1 MRVFILIISLF
12 FTLFS
17 CQDDNKQASQIAKI
31 NVNLDVE
38 RFDIAFAEA
47 KPQDLSQLKK
57 TFPFMFPKQFDDDF
71 WIQKMNDTL
80 QIQLSEETIKKFP
93 NLKTENQ
100 EIKQLFQHLKYY
112 FPNFKTPRL
121 ITSTSDVDY
130 RNKVIVTDTI
140 AILELD
146 TYLGPDHFFYQGLQ
160 TYITANMKPEQ
171 IVVDLADAYAKKMIL
186 NSKRSNLLDEM
197 IYSGKLLYLKDM
209 IIPFKTDAQKI
220 GYTQQQLDWVTVNQ
234 EQIWQYFIEK
244 ELLYSTDSKLPNRFI
259 NPAPFSKFYLAEIDN
274 ESPGKVGQFVGWQI
288 VKAYMNNNDVTL
300 TELLN
305 TPAQT
310 VFNKSKYKPRQ

>member
-1 MRVFILIISLF
+1 M
-12 FTLFS
+12 
-17 CQDDNKQASQIAKI
+17 
-31 NVNLDVE
+31 
-38 RFDIAFAEA
+38 
-47 KPQDLSQLKK
+47 
-57 TFPFMFPKQFDDDF
+57 
-71 WIQKMNDTL
+71 
-80 QIQLSEETIKKFP
+80 
-93 NLKTENQ
+93 
-100 EIKQLFQHLKYY
+100 FQHLKYY

-288 VKAYMNNNDVTL
+288 VKAYMDNNDVTL

>member
-17 CQDDNKQASQIAKI
+17 CQDDNKEAAKIAKI
-31 NVNLDVE
+31 EINLAVE

-47 KPQDLSQLKK
+47 KPEDLPQLKMAY
-57 TFPFMFPKQFDDDF
+57 PFMFPKQFDDQF
-71 WIQKMNDTL
+71 WIQKLNDTL
-80 QIQLSEETIKKFP
+80 QNQLSEETIKIFP
-93 NLKTENQ
+93 DLKTVTQ
-100 EIKQLFQHLKYY
+100 EIKQLFMHLKYY
-112 FPNFKTPRL
+112 FPNFKTPRV

-146 TYLGPDHFFYQGLQ
+146 TFLGSDHFFYQGLQ
-160 TYITANMKPEQ
+160 TYISANMTEDQ
-171 IVVDLADAYAKKMIL
+171 IVVDLANAYAEKMVL
-186 NSKRSNLLDEM
+186 NTKRTNLLEEM
-197 IYSGKLLYLKDM
+197 IYSGKLLYIKDK

-220 GYTQQQLDWVTVNQ
+220 GYTQLQLDWVYANQ
-234 EQIWQYFIEK
+234 EQIWQYFIDK

-288 VKAYMNNNDVTL
+288 VKAYMDNNSVTL

-305 TPAQT
+305 TPAQI

>member
-17 CQDDNKQASQIAKI
+17 CQDDNKEAVKIAMIDI
-31 NVNLDVE
+31 NLAVE

-47 KPQDLSQLKK
+47 KPEDLPQLKMAY
-57 TFPFMFPKQFDDDF
+57 PFMFPKQFDDQF

-80 QIQLSEETIKKFP
+80 QNQLSEETIKIFP
-93 NLKTENQ
+93 DLKTETQ
-100 EIKQLFQHLKYY
+100 EIKQLFKHLKYY
-112 FPNFKTPRL
+112 FPNFKTPRV

-146 TYLGPDHFFYQGLQ
+146 TFLGSDHFFYQGLQ
-160 TYITANMKPEQ
+160 TYISANMTADQ
-171 IVVDLADAYAKKMIL
+171 IVVDLANAYAEKMVL
-186 NSKRSNLLDEM
+186 NSKRTNLLEEM
-197 IYSGKLLYLKDM
+197 IYSGKLLYIKDK

-220 GYTQQQLDWVTVNQ
+220 GYTQLQLDWVYANQ
-234 EQIWQYFIEK
+234 EQIWQYFIDK

-288 VKAYMNNNDVTL
+288 VKAYMDNNSVTL

-305 TPAQT
+305 TPAQI

>member
-1 MRVFILIISLF
+1 
-12 FTLFS
+12 
-17 CQDDNKQASQIAKI
+17 
-31 NVNLDVE
+31 
-38 RFDIAFAEA
+38 
-47 KPQDLSQLKK
+47 
-57 TFPFMFPKQFDDDF
+57 
-71 WIQKMNDTL
+71 
-80 QIQLSEETIKKFP
+80 
-93 NLKTENQ
+93 
-100 EIKQLFQHLKYY
+100 
-112 FPNFKTPRL
+112 
-121 ITSTSDVDY
+121 
-130 RNKVIVTDTI
+130 
-140 AILELD
+140 
-146 TYLGPDHFFYQGLQ
+146 
-160 TYITANMKPEQ
+160 
-171 IVVDLADAYAKKMIL
+171 
-186 NSKRSNLLDEM
+186 M

-288 VKAYMNNNDVTL
+288 VKAYMDNNDVTL

-310 VFNKSKYKPRQ
+310 VFNKSNINQDS